1 VWLKQRSPS
10 PRPCLSSLHQQKS
23 NPDFGVWGVWS
34 CRKTFTY
41 STSILQRTE
50 QQLEAY
56 GGQEECVTIRRSSGN
71 FEDAILSDGK
81 RMSGG
86 KAVRTRSC
94 CTLKG
99 CPFEPI
105 YGWDGMAVASH
116 LVNAGLTVPC

>member
-1 VWLKQRSPS
+1 M
-10 PRPCLSSLHQQKS
+10 CYY
-23 NPDFGVWGVWS
+23 
-34 CRKTFTY
+34 KTEY
-41 STSILQRTE
+41 
-50 QQLEAY
+50 
-56 GGQEECVTIRRSSGN
+56 VTIRRSSGN